1 VSRHEDPMLNAWWAD
16 HRGRLA
22 LEYPIAPGFGA
33 TRRRLDGIVRYDRPD
48 ACLPGS
54 RAGDFG
60 DPKGSDVL
68 ILQAKAHRLSF
79 PLLGQAFF
87 STKLASRYLGV
98 RSARAIALCTVD
110 DADVRP
116 LAEAHGV
123 EVVEMPWAGPTD
135 PFPFPCDRGV
145 IQRAAAHLGG
155 WLVFDVP
162 LTRPRKPAAADQRA
176 HAAVFLDGPWKHGDG
191 LDDRD
196 FVLVSQPGP
205 RLNGHGYG
213 LGMYVLGQAY
223 FSAELV
229 RRVARPKRLRTAV
242 AVVKDDAAIH
252 QLARELGVE
261 VWVSPQS

>member
-22 LEYPIAPGFGA
+22 LEYPIAPGLGA

-60 DPKGSDVL
+60 DPNGSDVL

-79 PLLGQAFF
+79 PLLGQAFL

-110 DADVRP
+110 DADVRS

-123 EVVEMPWAGPTD
+123 EVWRCRGRARRV
-135 PFPFPCDRGV
+135 PFRF
-145 IQRAAAHLGG
+145 
-155 WLVFDVP
+155 LVTGASFSG
-162 LTRPRKPAAADQRA
+162 RPRTWEAGSCSTLS
-176 HAAVFLDGPWKHGDG
+176 FTTTYL
-191 LDDRD
+191 
-196 FVLVSQPGP
+196 P
-205 RLNGHGYG
+205 RH
-213 LGMYVLGQAY
+213 
-223 FSAELV
+223 
-229 RRVARPKRLRTAV
+229 
-242 AVVKDDAAIH
+242 H
-252 QLARELGVE
+252 
-261 VWVSPQS
+261 